1 MAVLLREHETL
12 CLALNLSDTPFL
24 PPSVVLLWRG
34 LRAVAPTP
42 CVFRVCMRILF
53 FAPPQR
59 TMSPM
64 AVKIWAR
71 RENGSPDIGAFLVVF
86 LELSDRFGEYS
97 MAFKAFRSGVLEW

>member
-42 CVFRVCMRILF
+42 CLF
-53 FAPPQR
+53 SSAYSACSAQPAKKDIIPQ
-59 TMSPM
+59 

-86 LELSDRFGEYS
+86 LELSDRFGWCS
-97 MAFKAFRSGVLEW
+97 MAFKAFRFGVLEW